1 MDYTEYFLHD
11 YACLR
16 IPSHP
21 VEFFLEF
28 NETIKNLNTEDHE
41 QVVKVLND
49 VFSNIYYREAI
60 YIASRDLY
68 ETFLNLKK
76 NNFSNRDANQRF
88 LTTFYKYLSRMSH
101 RSTPYG
107 LFSGTSAVTMED
119 KPSAVQFSID
129 KYKLICQLNIH
140 SLTKLIRNID
150 PLHQELVSTIK
161 YYKNNT
167 LYTLK
172 DKAFFVEQFD
182 NGRYIASNLTSI
194 RLSEYVKAILESAE
208 NGATVQEMEYAI
220 ANPNITSEQ
229 KQNFIRN
236 IIQSQILV
244 SELLPSVSTADFIE
258 DLIYTIDQKK
268 INLEEINGLKE
279 IYSIINNISSIN
291 DIDVFRNY
299 IENNPQNSVISK
311 DFYKLDLFYNMEKNN
326 INRTVLDE
334 ISRTSYEIMHLF
346 SEKTSLA
353 LHHFTVTFANR
364 YEEREL
370 PLTQVLDMNYGIG
383 YEKVVSGNAEYMP
396 LLDGI
401 PVMSDPNSESRIIYG
416 GFEMLREKLFKQYC
430 KTGAM
435 IINADEDIKEFI
447 SQKQKTGT
455 AKGGRAPS
463 AYIFGR
469 ILSESTEALDKGEY
483 QFFPIQCHAPFAARL
498 LTRFT
503 HGNSDLKSQVKKIAE
518 QEQMSNPDVIL
529 AEVLTIPDDNYANIT
544 LYPTIR
550 DYEIPFLSNSKL
562 DKEHQINANDLMV
575 SVRNGKVILRSKK
588 LNKQIIPC
596 LSNTYNTTLAQ
607 PLYKFLADVGS
618 QSMRLGF
625 FWDWG
630 IYQNEQ
636 FLPRIEYKKMI
647 VSRARWFLKYEK
659 INYGEESAG
668 EKAVAE
674 IRKKY
679 NLPQY
684 VVLSSGD
691 NELLLD
697 LNNKISQTILLKEL
711 SMKNII
717 LYENLHT
724 IENCFIKEG
733 EKSYANEVVI
743 PMANKKQV
751 YSSQIGNM
759 TSEITKRVFA
769 PGSEWLYLK
778 IYSGSKNV
786 EDLLTEVIADFAA
799 ELVQEKIIDKWFF
812 IKYNDPE
819 YHIRVRFHCFDPDRK
834 TEEWYRILETLQN
847 VIHRFIEEDQAVRI
861 VVDTYVR
868 EIERYGAY
876 TMELSENIFFYDSI
890 AVSEFLNLIHG
901 NEGER
906 LRWKFALVD
915 VDRLLNDFQYSVKD
929 KMRVITALCENFTN
943 EFSFN
948 IPENYVTISRTLSS
962 KHRNLK
968 KEISDII
975 LQNETNQYAKAY
987 ECFNKRSESI
997 SAELSAYQDLSREMK
1012 DHLLMSYIHMTLN
1025 RLFAV
1030 NQRRHELVI
1039 YYFLKKFYESEIAKA
1054 KNKIP
1059 I

>member
-1 MDYTEYFLHD
+1 MDHTEYFLHD

-21 VEFFLEF
+21 VESFLEF

-41 QVVKVLND
+41 QLVTVLND
-49 VFSNIYYREAI
+49 IFSNTYYREAI

-68 ETFLNLKK
+68 ETFLNLKEK
-76 NNFSNRDANQRF
+76 NFPNRDANQRF
-88 LTTFYKYLSRMSH
+88 FMTFYKYLSRMSH

-107 LFSGTSAVTMED
+107 LFSGTSVVTMDD
-119 KPSAVQFSID
+119 KPTAVQFDTD
-129 KYKLICQLNIH
+129 KYKLVCQLNIH
-140 SLTKLIRNID
+140 SLTKLIRTID
-150 PLHQELVSTIK
+150 PLHQELVNTIK

-229 KQNFIRN
+229 KQNFIKN

-244 SELLPSVSTADFIE
+244 SELLPSVSTEDFIE
-258 DLIYTIDQKK
+258 DLIYKIDHKE
-268 INLEEINGLKE
+268 IDLEEINELKE
-279 IYSIINNISSIN
+279 MYSIIRNISSVN
-291 DIDVFRNY
+291 DIDAFRSY
-299 IENNPQNSVISK
+299 IENSPRNRIISN
-311 DFYKLDLFYNMEKNN
+311 DFYKLDLFYNLQKNN
-326 INRTVLDE
+326 VNKKVLDE

-346 SEKTSLA
+346 YEKTSLA
-353 LHHFTVTFANR
+353 LQHFMIAFAGR
-364 YEEREL
+364 YEEKEL
-370 PLTQVLDMNYGIG
+370 PLTQVLDTNYGIG
-383 YEKVVSGNAEYMP
+383 YEKVVTGNAEYMP

-401 PVMSDPNSESRIIYG
+401 PVMADPNNEPRIIYG
-416 GFEMLREKLFKQYC
+416 GFEVLREKLFKQYC
-430 KTGAM
+430 KTGEM
-435 IINADEDIKEFI
+435 TINADEDVKNYL
-447 SQKQKTGT
+447 SQKQKSVS
-455 AKGGRAPS
+455 KGELPPS

-469 ILSESTEALDKGEY
+469 ILSGSEEALDNGNY

-503 HGNSDLKSQVKKIAE
+503 HGNPDLKWQARKIAE
-518 QEQMSNPDVIL
+518 QEQKTNPDVIL

-544 LYPTIR
+544 LYTTIR
-550 DYEIPFLSNSKL
+550 DYEIPFLSTSKL
-562 DKEHQINANDLMV
+562 SKEHQIDVNDLMV
-575 SVRNGKVILRSKK
+575 SVRNGKVVLRSKK

-630 IYQNEQ
+630 IYQQEQ

-647 VSRARWFLKYEK
+647 VSRARWFLKKEK
-659 INYGEESAG
+659 VNYKEESAA
-668 EKAVAE
+668 EKAVVD

-679 NLPQY
+679 SLPQY
-684 VVLSSGD
+684 VVLSAGD
-691 NELLLD
+691 NELLLN
-697 LNNKISQTILLKEL
+697 LGNKVSQAIFLKEI

-724 IENCFIKEG
+724 SENCFIKEDG
-733 EKSYANEVVI
+733 KSYANEVVI
-743 PMANKKQV
+743 PMGSKKQV
-751 YSSQIGNM
+751 YSSQIRN
-759 TSEITKRVFA
+759 IAPAVVKRVFP

-786 EDLLTEVIADFAA
+786 EDLLTKVIADFAA
-799 ELVQEKIIDKWFF
+799 ELVKEKTIDQWFF

-819 YHIRVRFHCFDPDRK
+819 HHIRVRFHCFDPDHK
-834 TEEWYRILETLQN
+834 TDEWYRILENLQKA
-847 VIHRFIEEDQAVRI
+847 VHHFIEVEQAVKI
-861 VVDTYVR
+861 VADTYVR
-868 EIERYGAY
+868 EIERYGAE
-876 TMELSENIFFYDSI
+876 TMELSERIFFYDSV

-915 VDRLLNDFQYSVKD
+915 VNRLLEDFKYSVKD
-929 KMRVITALCENFTN
+929 KMRVIASLCENFTN

-948 IPENYVTISRTLSS
+948 NSENYVAISRTLSK
-962 KHRNLK
+962 KHRNFK

-975 LQNETNQYAKAY
+975 LENETTQYAEAY

-997 SAELSAYQDLSREMK
+997 SAELSAYQDLSWEMK

-1025 RLFAV
+1025 RLFLV

-1039 YYFLKKFYESEIAKA
+1039 YYFLKKFYESEIGKA
-1054 KNKIP
+1054 KNNIL

>member
-1 MDYTEYFLHD
+1 MDHTEYFLHD

-16 IPSHP
+16 IPSLP
-21 VEFFLEF
+21 VESFLEF
-28 NETIKNLNTEDHE
+28 NETIKNLNMEDHE
-41 QVVKVLND
+41 ELIKVLHD
-49 VFSNIYYREAI
+49 VFSNTYYREAI

-68 ETFLNLKK
+68 ETFLSLKE
-76 NNFSNRDANQRF
+76 NNFANREANQRF
-88 LTTFYKYLSRMSH
+88 FMTFYKYLSRMSN

-107 LFSGTSAVTMED
+107 LFSGTSSVSIKD
-119 KPSAVQFSID
+119 QPSAVQFDAD
-129 KYKLICQLNIH
+129 KYKLVGQLNIH

-150 PLHQELVSTIK
+150 PLHHELINTIK

-167 LYTLK
+167 LYILK

-194 RLSEYVKAILESAE
+194 RLSEYVKVILESAE
-208 NGATVQEMEYAI
+208 SGATVQEMEYAI

-229 KQNFIRN
+229 KQNFIKN
-236 IIQSQILV
+236 IVRSQMLV
-244 SELLPSVSTADFIE
+244 SELLPSVSTEDFIE
-258 DLIYTIDQKK
+258 DLLYTIDQKK
-268 INLEEINGLKE
+268 INLEEINELKE
-279 IYSIINNISSIN
+279 IYSIIRNISTVD
-291 DIDVFRNY
+291 DIDGFRNY
-299 IENNPQNSVISK
+299 IENNPQNRMISN
-311 DFYKLDLFYNMEKNN
+311 DFYKLDLFYNMQKNN
-326 INRTVLDE
+326 VNKKVLEE
-334 ISRTSYEIMHLF
+334 ISRTSYEVMQLF

-353 LHHFTVTFANR
+353 LHHFTIAFAAR
-364 YEEREL
+364 YEEKEL
-370 PLTQVLDMNYGIG
+370 PLTQVLDTNYGIG
-383 YEKVVSGNAEYMP
+383 YEKVVTGNAEYMP

-401 PVMSDPNSESRIIYG
+401 PVMADPDSEPRIIYG
-416 GFEMLREKLFKQYC
+416 GFEVLREKLFKQYC
-430 KTGAM
+430 KTGEM
-435 IINADEDIKEFI
+435 TINADEDVKNYL
-447 SQKQKTGT
+447 SQKQKS
-455 AKGGRAPS
+455 APKGEQPPS

-469 ILSESTEALDKGEY
+469 ILSGSAEALDNGDY

-503 HGNSDLKSQVKKIAE
+503 HGNVDLKSQASKIAE
-518 QEQMSNPDVIL
+518 HEQKMNPDVIL

-562 DKEHQINANDLMV
+562 SKEHQIDANDLMV

-630 IYQNEQ
+630 IYQKEQ

-647 VSRARWFLKYEK
+647 VSRARWLLKK
-659 INYGEESAG
+659 GKVNYKEESAT
-668 EKAVAE
+668 EKAVVDL
-674 IRKKY
+674 RKKY
-679 NLPQY
+679 CLPQY

-697 LNNKISQTILLKEL
+697 LDNKVSQAVFLKEI
-711 SMKNII
+711 SMKNVI
-717 LYENLHT
+717 LYENIHT
-724 IENCFIKEG
+724 RENCFIKEG
-733 EKSYANEVVI
+733 GKSFANEIVI
-743 PMANKKQV
+743 PMGSKKQV
-751 YSSQIGNM
+751 YSSQIRN
-759 TSEITKRVFA
+759 IAPAAVKRVFP

-778 IYSGSKNV
+778 IYSGSKNI

-799 ELVQEKIIDKWFF
+799 GLVKEKIIDQWFF

-819 YHIRVRFHCFDPDRK
+819 HHIRVRFHCFDPDHK
-834 TEEWYRILETLQN
+834 TEEWYRILENLQKA
-847 VIHRFIEEDQAVRI
+847 VHHFIEEEQAVRI

-868 EIERYGAY
+868 EIERYGAQ
-876 TMELSENIFFYDSI
+876 TMELSERIFFYDSV

-915 VDRLLNDFQYSVKD
+915 VDRLLDDFKYSVKD
-929 KMRVITALCENFTN
+929 KMRVIATLSENFTN

-948 IPENYVTISRTLSS
+948 NTENYVAISRTLSS
-962 KHRNLK
+962 RHRNLK

-975 LQNETNQYAKAY
+975 HENETAQYAEAY

-997 SAELSAYQDLSREMK
+997 SAELSAYPDLSQEMK

-1025 RLFAV
+1025 RLFMV

-1054 KNKIP
+1054 KNNIP